1 VVFEKC
7 QKTFLLEKKKT
18 KIATTAIAKTAKTK
32 NKLLP
37 TLFSLE
43 PTKNTLNQ
51 EIVPESNDSKGENF
65 EKLYGFYC
73 DDNNQRDCNLR
84 KFTGKTSTA
93 IIPFP
98 EGKILLVKRDT
109 VPFKGYWALPG
120 GRMDPGETVEQTIV
134 RECKEET
141 GLDVEIV
148 RKIGE
153 YVEKGVKDEV
163 EYEYY
168 PTCFLVKVVGGEI
181 KRQEGE
187 IQEIRLFRLQRMPN
201 QLAFEHIKMIED
213 YMNPKE

>member
-1 VVFEKC
+1 MKR
-7 QKTFLLEKKKT
+7 
-18 KIATTAIAKTAKTK
+18 
-32 NKLLP
+32 
-37 TLFSLE
+37 SY
-43 PTKNTLNQ
+43 
-51 EIVPESNDSKGENF
+51 PESNDSKGKNF

-73 DDNNQRDCNLR
+73 DDHNQRGCKLR

-187 IQEIRLFRLQRMPN
+187 IQEIRLFRLQRLPN
-201 QLAFEHIKMIED
+201 QLAFEHLKMIED
-213 YMNPKE
+213 YMNPKK